1 MKEETFSGLLQVLT
15 RLSDDLPAAAGDA
28 ENPQTATLLLQL
40 AAECFRAQ
48 RTSCVQ
54 NTRNQNLL
62 RSSQIDGRIL
72 NSNPYDINIYCYCI
86 LSPGLLVL
94 LESQL
99 NF

>member
-1 MKEETFSGLLQVLT
+1 MDSFITCLPRETVKEETFSGLLQVLT
-15 RLSDDLPAAAGDA
+15 RLSDELPAAAGDA

-62 RSSQIDGRIL
+62 R
-72 NSNPYDINIYCYCI
+72 
-86 LSPGLLVL
+86 
-94 LESQL
+94 
-99 NF
+99 